1 MNSRYAIVQDR
12 EARRAMA
19 IVRAGAASTIVA
31 ALFGLSLLGAHQA
44 PGASVAEP
52 FAAAVAASDI
62 APSIDLRPADPLT
75 VPDDSAQPPR
85 YMGEPAV
92 Y

>member
-1 MNSRYAIVQDR
+1 MNSRYDLVQDR
-12 EARRAMA
+12 DSRRAVA
-19 IVRAGAASTIVA
+19 IVRAGAASTVVA
-31 ALFGLSLLGAHQA
+31 ALFGLSLLSAHQT

-52 FAAAVAASDI
+52 FGATVVASDI
-62 APSIDLRPADPLT
+62 APSVDLRPADPLT
-75 VPDDSAQPPR
+75 SGDDPAQPPR

>member
-1 MNSRYAIVQDR
+1 MNSRYDLVQDR
-12 EARRAMA
+12 EARRAVA

-31 ALFGLSLLGAHQA
+31 ALFGLSLLSAHQT

-52 FAAAVAASDI
+52 FGASVPASDI
-62 APSIDLRPADPLT
+62 IASVDLRPADPLT
-75 VPDDSAQPPR
+75 IADDSAQPPR
-85 YMGEPAV
+85 YMGEPTV